1 MNRQLYTRQIL
12 PACLGL
18 VALFSSWNA
27 AAQSN
32 NPAFNQSA
40 EQTSSST
47 IQLVSANSELLP
59 TAPEATDFREIWAY
73 LMTGEERFIP
83 TAAPITDIAY
93 FSARINNRGE
103 LFGIPPIERLNTIK
117 ARKHLV
123 VAEVTNQTT
132 LHFVLNPAYP
142 LRDKLITDILAA
154 ARPYDGVNIDFE
166 LLPLGDA
173 ENFYEFLRLLKKGM
187 GTKILSVCV
196 PARTRLMQ
204 DAYNYATL
212 AAIADRVFVMAYD
225 EHWSGSAAGPVA
237 SLGWTQRVAQ
247 WAMQS
252 VGAEK
257 LIMGLP
263 FYGRA
268 WGETN
273 PAGAYKFSSLARLM
287 QEKQLQHGRTAEG
300 IPTFTFNETIN
311 YTVYF
316 DDSHSLHR
324 RAVTYS
330 DTGVRKIGFWR
341 LGQEDPDIWKMIKA
355 R

>member
-1 MNRQLYTRQIL
+1 MNHHPKIIFLLIWCLGASLVCPYTRASAQDNSL
-12 PACLGL
+12 PR
-18 VALFSSWNA
+18 
-27 AAQSN
+27 
-32 NPAFNQSA
+32 
-40 EQTSSST
+40 
-47 IQLVSANSELLP
+47 QLVSANSDFLP
-59 TAPEATDFREIWAY
+59 PAPEAIDFKEIWAY

-83 TAAPITDIAY
+83 SDAPITDIAY

-103 LFGIPPIERLNTIK
+103 LYGIPPIDRLSSLK

-132 LHFVLNPAYP
+132 LHFALNPAYP
-142 LRDKLITDILAA
+142 LRDKLIADIIAA

-173 ENFYEFLRLLKKGM
+173 ENFYEFLRLLKKAM
-187 GTKILSVCV
+187 GGKILSVCV

-212 AAIADRVFVMAYD
+212 AGIADRVFVMAYD

-237 SLGWTQRVAQ
+237 SMGWTQRVAQ

-252 VGAEK
+252 VGADK
-257 LIMGLP
+257 LIMGMP

-268 WGETN
+268 WGDSN
-273 PAGAYKFSSLARLM
+273 PAGAYRFSSLARLM
-287 QEKQLQHGRTAEG
+287 QEKQLEHGRTAEG
-300 IPTFTFNETIN
+300 IPTFTFSETIR

-316 DDSHSLHR
+316 DDSLSLHR
-324 RAVTYS
+324 RAVSYS
-330 DTGVRKIGFWR
+330 DTGVRRIGFWR
-341 LGQEDPDIWKMIKA
+341 LGQEDPDIWKMVKA